1 MSNPIANF
9 LRFGRSRSLLSRDR
23 AGISKE
29 LRALIEKE
37 FDPKFFIVAYK
48 DLFPN
53 LGTQP
58 ASEAIDSYLDN
69 AADMR
74 LDPCEGFSEERYV
87 NSYDDVR
94 AAIDRGE
101 FISGFHHW
109 LAHGSR
115 EGRRVFSSAKASI
128 TAESLSELKLIVRD
142 LGVFGRV
149 PTARWENY
157 IDRGWYSDWLK
168 DRYNEHVPETKVVKH
183 FLKIGLW
190 RGDIPDP
197 FFDEDF
203 YLQYYEDVFSA
214 KQTRTLPS
222 GYAHFVLNG
231 ENEGRLPR
239 HDLKLCLARKLGA
252 LAVPSGIQ
260 HETALA
266 SKFRPVLFQ
275 SDPAKPPTLNVFIP
289 SLDPDIMF
297 GGYVAFLQFLCR
309 VAEQGTPLRFIV
321 SEDGQSNR
329 RWFSE
334 RISERW
340 RTAFAESEFLNAS
353 QSDQQVISGNRKDI
367 CIAYSAWTAHLASAY
382 AKNLNSKKIIYFIQE
397 DERIFHEN
405 NSLHFFVSGAY
416 DLDYAAI
423 FNSVALENY
432 FREHKVGVFARETGQ
447 KNFLTFEH
455 AIPIARPNIDAM
467 RNKGH
472 KKLFVYCRPEGHAGR
487 NLFEVCVMTL
497 RRCVEKKILDS
508 SWELIGLGSMGYEGE
523 IDLGAGVKLL
533 IRSRVDQAEYEGLIQ
548 SFDVGLSLMWAPHPS
563 VIPYELAGAGVV
575 CVTNTYGYRNK
586 AYFEDFGFN
595 IVAANP
601 SIEDLSEGVRE
612 AVRRS
617 DDFDQRIKSAKNFLT
632 TNWDT
637 VFTPQFV
644 KTALSLLDN
653 S

>member
-1 MSNPIANF
+1 MFDPMANF
-9 LRFGRSRSLLSRDR
+9 FRFGGSSSLFSRDR
-23 AGISKE
+23 PGISKE
-29 LRALIEKE
+29 LRALIQKE
-37 FDPKFFIVAYK
+37 FDPKFFVAAYK

-53 LGTQP
+53 LGTHP
-58 ASEAIDSYLDN
+58 ASKAIDIYLDN
-69 AADMR
+69 ALDKR

-94 AAIDRGE
+94 AAISRGE

-109 LAHGSR
+109 LVHGSR
-115 EGRRVFSSAKASI
+115 EGRPVFSSAKASSA
-128 TAESLSELKLIVRD
+128 AESLSELKLNVQD
-142 LGVFGRV
+142 LSVFGRL
-149 PTARWENY
+149 PMARWEKH

-168 DRYNEHVPETKVVKH
+168 DRYNEHVPETKVVEH
-183 FLKIGLW
+183 FLKVGLW
-190 RGDIPDP
+190 RGDIPSP
-197 FFDEDF
+197 SFDEDF
-203 YLQYYEDVFSA
+203 YLQYYEDIFRA
-214 KQTRTLPS
+214 KQKRTLPS

-239 HDLKLCLARKLGA
+239 HDLKLCLAHKLGA
-252 LAVPSGIQ
+252 LAVPSGLQ

-275 SDPAKPPTLNVFIP
+275 SNPAKPPTLNVFVP

-297 GGYVAFLQFLCR
+297 GGYIAFLQFLCR

-321 SEDGQSNR
+321 TEDGQSNR

-334 RISERW
+334 KIRERW

-353 QSDQQVISGNRKDI
+353 QLDQPVISGNRSDI
-367 CIAYSAWTAHLASAY
+367 CIAYSAWTAYAASAY
-382 AKNLNSKKIIYFIQE
+382 AKNLHNKKIIYFIQE
-397 DERIFHEN
+397 DERVFHEN

-416 DLDYAAI
+416 DINHAAI
-423 FNSVALENY
+423 FNTVALENY
-432 FREHKVGVFARETGQ
+432 FRELRVGVFAHETSQ
-447 KNFLTFEH
+447 QNFLTFEH
-455 AIPIARPNIDAM
+455 AITNVRPNIDAM

-508 SWELIGLGSMGYEGE
+508 SWEMIGLGSMGYEGE
-523 IDLGAGVKLL
+523 IDLGGGVELL

-575 CVTNTYGYRNK
+575 CVTNTFGYRNK

-595 IVAANP
+595 IVATNP

-617 DDFDQRIKSAKNFLT
+617 DDFDQRIKSAKISFP

-644 KTALSLLDN
+644 KAALSLLEN